1 MEAPS
6 TLRARKAIMWTREDC
21 RKLAGTGLLPDRWE
35 LVQGE
40 IVSKMGTNLPHSRT
54 AKRMDV
60 WLSSVFPSDCIL
72 PACSIDVAPEDNPTS
87 EPEPDIILLNRPA
100 AQLGR
105 NPIPSD
111 IALIVEV
118 SDTTLDHDLGPKARL
133 YARAGI
139 QEYWVIDIKGRRIHQ
154 HRQPKT
160 EGYAS
165 LRVVETGDA
174 LSPLAR
180 QDATLTPGLILS

>member
-1 MEAPS
+1 MEAPA

-21 RKLAGTGLLPDRWE
+21 RKLAGMGLLPGRWE

-40 IVSKMGTNLPHSRT
+40 IVSKMGTNLPHSMT
-54 AKRMDV
+54 AQRIV
-60 WLSSVFPSDCIL
+60 AWLMSVFSSDCIL

-118 SDTTLDHDLGPKARL
+118 SDTTLEHDLGSKARL
-133 YARAGI
+133 YARAAI
-139 QEYWVIDIKGRRIHQ
+139 PEYWVIDVKGCRIHQ
-154 HRQPKT
+154 HRDPKPD
-160 EGYAS
+160 GYAS
-165 LRVVETGDA
+165 VRVIESGDVF
-174 LSPLAR
+174 SSLAR
-180 QDATLTPGLILS
+180 PDATLTPGLILS